1 MKRIL
6 KHKISGLP
14 AQVAWAENERGFD
27 VLQMQLSSVVLPSIP
42 GATVRRSAP
51 RGSEGWQL
59 CRGPEH
65 CRSSEGRFVIVDV
78 RLCF

>member
-42 GATVRRSAP
+42 GATVPA
-51 RGSEGWQL
+51 RGVEGERQRAL
-59 CRGPEH
+59 LVVYC
-65 CRSSEGRFVIVDV
+65 SSV
-78 RLCF
+78 